1 MESMLKDK
9 DENARIRRF
18 ISLDKSALPADGG
31 AEFNRLIFAASPY
44 LLQHADNPVDWY
56 QWGDEAFA
64 KAAREDKP
72 VMVSIGY
79 ATCHW
84 CHVMAHESFEDPD
97 VAAVIN
103 QYVVPVKVDRE
114 ERPDIDSLYMTAAK
128 VLTGGSAG
136 WPLTIFLTAD
146 RKPFYAAT
154 YIPKKG
160 HNGVL
165 GVAETLE
172 KLMEVWQT
180 RRDLIDEN
188 CAAVVKVFDEMPT
201 SSPVGE
207 TDFGK
212 VLDSALATLGGM
224 YDSMQGGFGEKP
236 KFPLP
241 GNILFLLR
249 MWLRTGNP
257 DVEDIVEFTLRMM
270 RDGGIY
276 DQLGFGFHRYTV
288 DQEWRIPHFEKMLYD
303 QALVAMAYLEAFQ
316 AFGDIYLKET
326 ATEIFTFVLRDMTS
340 PEGGFYSGL
349 DADSEGREGK
359 YYLWTRK
366 EIEEQLDEE
375 SSRLFC
381 QVYGVSEAGNFEGSN
396 VLHIPYSPAMVAR
409 ENGLSSEDLDIRL
422 ADASS
427 KLLNVRK
434 KRIMP
439 FRDEKIITSWNGLM
453 IAALARGGAASGD
466 IGLLE
471 AAESAARFVRTN
483 LRSPAGRLLRSYH
496 QGKASV
502 SAFLED
508 YAFLCWGMI
517 ELFQATGDTEIL
529 GEAVALAGEILELF
543 SDEVNGGFYDTGSD
557 VGDVLV
563 RMKSIYDGAIPSGNS
578 IACLCL
584 LKLGKITFDEKLLR
598 AGEQCLNSCMGNV
611 KQQPVAHL
619 QMVNALDFF
628 LGPDVDIT
636 LVGDREDAA
645 TKEMLRIIHGL
656 YVPGL
661 VLRFRKEGDH
671 NGYRVIDGH
680 PTAYVCTK
688 GACRPPVNN
697 VVEFEQ
703 LLGEVL

>member
-1 MESMLKDK
+1 MESMFKDK
-9 DENARIRRF
+9 DENSRIRRF

-31 AEFNRLIFAASPY
+31 AEFNRLIFATSPY

-84 CHVMAHESFEDPD
+84 CHVMAHESFEDPE

-103 QYVVPVKVDRE
+103 KCVVPVKVDRE
-114 ERPDIDSLYMTAAK
+114 DRPDIDSLYMTAAR

-154 YIPKKG
+154 YIPKKSN
-160 HNGVL
+160 NGVL
-165 GVAETLE
+165 GVSETLE

-180 RRDLIDEN
+180 QRELIDEN
-188 CAAVVKVFDEMPT
+188 CAVVVKALGEMAT
-201 SSPVGE
+201 SPAGE
-207 TDFGK
+207 TDYGE

-249 MWLRTGNP
+249 MWLRTKNP
-257 DVEDIVEFTLRMM
+257 EIEDIVGFTLRMM

-303 QALVAMAYLEAFQ
+303 QAFVAMAYLEAFQ
-316 AFGDIYLKET
+316 AFGDTFLKDT
-326 ATEIFTFVLRDMTS
+326 ASEIFTYVLRETTS

-349 DADSEGREGK
+349 DADSEGGEGK

-366 EIEEQLDEE
+366 EIEDQLDEE
-375 SSRLFC
+375 TSRLFC
-381 QVYGVSEAGNFEGSN
+381 QVYGVSEAGNFEESN
-396 VLHIPYSPAMVAR
+396 VLHIPCSPAMIAK
-409 ENGLSSEDLDIRL
+409 ENGLDPDDLDVCL
-422 ADASS
+422 ANAGS
-427 KLLNVRK
+427 KLLDARK
-434 KRIMP
+434 KRVMP
-439 FRDEKIITSWNGLM
+439 FRDEKVLTSWNGLM
-453 IAALARGGAASGD
+453 IAALARGGAVSGD
-466 IGLLE
+466 TGLLE
-471 AAESAARFVRTN
+471 AAEKAACFVRTN
-483 LRSPAGRLLRSYH
+483 LRSPTGRLLRSYY
-496 QGKASV
+496 QGEASV
-502 SAFLED
+502 PAFLED
-508 YAFLCWGMI
+508 YAFLCWGLI
-517 ELFQATGDTEIL
+517 ELYQATGDTEIL
-529 GEAVALAGEILELF
+529 VEAVALVGEILELF

-557 VGDVLV
+557 VSDVLV

-584 LKLGKITFDEKLLR
+584 LKLGKITFDEKLLQT
-598 AGEQCLNSCMGNV
+598 GEQCLNSCMGNV
-611 KQQPVAHL
+611 RPQPVAHL

-636 LVGDREDAA
+636 LVGDRNDTAI
-645 TKEMLRIIHGL
+645 KEMLRIIHGL
-656 YVPGL
+656 YIPGL
-661 VLRFRKEGDH
+661 VLRFRKDGDH

-680 PTAYVCTK
+680 ASAYICTK